1 MTESPRFLPNA
12 GVAQS
17 AFTGGAICGKL
28 ARALWA
34 QGSHDMA
41 IELKIAAFGALLL
54 LIHIFSAVHLKTKQY
69 GRKWNV
75 GARDETLPPLGPM
88 AGRLARA
95 QANFQ
100 ETFPIAVVALLG
112 VVIAGR
118 NSAWTA
124 LGGWIWLGARTIYLP
139 LYAAG
144 VPVVRTLVFAVS
156 LVGLGM
162 VLAPLLF
169 G

>member
-1 MTESPRFLPNA
+1 MP
-12 GVAQS
+12 V
-17 AFTGGAICGKL
+17 
-28 ARALWA
+28 
-34 QGSHDMA
+34 
-41 IELKIAAFGALLL
+41 ELRIAAFGALLL
-54 LIHIFSAVHLKTKQY
+54 LVHIFAAVHLKTKQY

-75 GARDETLPPLGPM
+75 GARDEALPPLDPV

-95 QANFQ
+95 QANFL
-100 ETFPIAVVALLG
+100 ETVPSAIVALLG
-112 VVIAGR
+112 VVLADR
-118 NSAWTA
+118 TSASTA

-139 LYAAG
+139 LYAMG
-144 VPVVRTLVFAVS
+144 VPVVRTITFVIS